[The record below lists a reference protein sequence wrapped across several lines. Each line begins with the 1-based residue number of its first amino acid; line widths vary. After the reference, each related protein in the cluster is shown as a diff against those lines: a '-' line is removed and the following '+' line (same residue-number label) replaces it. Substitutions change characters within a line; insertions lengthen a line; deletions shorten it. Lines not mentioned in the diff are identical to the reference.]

1 MQNNAVLDSL
11 IKKSFMYVT
20 PPKTYQVRG
29 IRHCSNPRC
38 EQISFKNRD
47 GNACKNFMLLRETM
61 KRGNDPPFHLDTHYH
76 AQETSVFTLN
86 EAKKKAK
93 QSNERPRNVQSPES
107 QRNAPTYLHVTI
119 DSGTMTEDQAHVH
132 AAGKL
137 GISIKDLVPVR
148 HFVHRNVEYM
158 SDKGVRKKRVLE
170 PRTDEH
176 VNHLRP
182 PRQLPRSDVPTLAN
196 RNAHGTNGTPRD
208 RIDFVVGEFRDAR
221 LNNVHRGNIIVIA
234 SYKKTRKES
243 R

>member
-1 MQNNAVLDSL
+1 
-11 IKKSFMYVT
+11 
-20 PPKTYQVRG
+20 
-29 IRHCSNPRC
+29 
-38 EQISFKNRD
+38 
-47 GNACKNFMLLRETM
+47 MLLRETM

-76 AQETSVFTLN
+76 AQETHVFTLN

-221 LNNVHRGNIIVIA
+221 LNNVHHGNIIVIA